1 MVVNNMHITIK
12 NLIKRYGKK
21 VALNNISLSLDN
33 GVYAL
38 LGPNGSGK
46 TTLMH
51 ILVGLLRYD
60 EGNITIDD
68 FEYCSNE
75 YFQNLG
81 YLPQYPVFYNNFTV
95 YKYLQYI
102 CVLKEVKKEKREEW
116 IKDVLEM
123 TNLSE
128 VSKMKVKTLSGGTK
142 QRLGIAQAIINKP
155 KLLLFDEPTAGLDPE
170 ERIRFRKIFS
180 KISQV
185 SIIIF
190 ATHIVSD
197 LEVIADSLIFLKE
210 GNIICFDTQTNV
222 LEKIRKKVW
231 EGEIEEREITKL
243 DDYNVLNVTKKE
255 NKYKVRIISDREPQ
269 VKLRRVEVTLEDAY
283 FYYFGMRYAGSN

>member
-1 MVVNNMHITIK
+1 MHITIK
-12 NLIKRYGKK
+12 NLTKRYGKK

-51 ILVGLLRYD
+51 ILVGLLSHNSG
-60 EGNITIDD
+60 EISIDD

-81 YLPQYPVFYNNFTV
+81 YLPQYPVFYDNFNV
-95 YKYLQYI
+95 YQYLEYI
-102 CVLKEVKKEKREEW
+102 CVLKEVDKNKRKEW
-116 IKDVLEM
+116 ICDVLEM
-123 TNLSE
+123 TNLTE
-128 VSKMKVKTLSGGTK
+128 VSKSIIKSLSGGTK

-180 KISQV
+180 KISEV
-185 SIIIF
+185 SIVIF

-210 GNIICFDTQTNV
+210 GNIICFETQTDV
-222 LEKIRKKVW
+222 LNKISAKVW
-231 EGEIEEREITKL
+231 EGEIEEQEINQL
-243 DDYNVLNVTKKE
+243 NDYNVINMTKKGKRYRVRLIADTQPL
-255 NKYKVRIISDREPQ
+255 NKLMQ
-269 VKLRRVEVTLEDAY
+269 VEASLEDAY
-283 FYYFGMRYAGSN
+283 FYYFGVKYANSN